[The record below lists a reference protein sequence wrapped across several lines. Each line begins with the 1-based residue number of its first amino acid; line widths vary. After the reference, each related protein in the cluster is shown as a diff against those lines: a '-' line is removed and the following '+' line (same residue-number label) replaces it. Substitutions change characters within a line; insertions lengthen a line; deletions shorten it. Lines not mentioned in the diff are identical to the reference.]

1 MPLERSAKS
10 RHKDVIMYI
19 MEINIRVYFEVPQQ
33 IVYNLTSSNT
43 NEKPDLCHIS
53 HLMKR

>member
-1 MPLERSAKS
+1 
-10 RHKDVIMYI
+10 MYI